1 MDFSTILSQAQPNE
15 PAVWFVC
22 VLGVGVVFL
31 GLVLL
36 IGIVSAMNW
45 ITSKFVKEQP
55 VKTENKP
62 MATAQNQKIEN
73 KQEIL
78 AAVCAAIAE
87 ENGTDISAIRV
98 LSFKKIN

>member
-1 MDFSTILSQAQPNE
+1 MHITLLSSTSSSE

-22 VLGVGVVFL
+22 LLGVGVVFA
-31 GLVLL
+31 GLILL
-36 IGIVSAMNW
+36 IAIVALMNL
-45 ITSKFVKEQP
+45 ITGSFKKDQP
-55 VKTENKP
+55 TKDEPQAPITQTNNV
-62 MATAQNQKIEN
+62 IEN

-78 AAVCAAIAE
+78 AAVCAAVAE

>member
-1 MDFSTILSQAQPNE
+1 MILGTFFAQTQPSE

-22 VLGVGVVFL
+22 LLGVGVVFL
-31 GLVLL
+31 GLVFL
-36 IGIVSAMNW
+36 IGIVSAMNL

-55 VKTENKP
+55 AKKESAQPVI
-62 MATAQNQKIEN
+62 ATNQKIEN

>member
-1 MDFSTILSQAQPNE
+1 MIFSTILSQTQPTE

-31 GLVLL
+31 GLILL
-36 IGIVSAMNW
+36 IGIVSTMNW
-45 ITSKFVKEQP
+45 ITSRFVKEQP
-55 VKTENKP
+55 AKTESKP
-62 MATAQNQKIEN
+62 TPIAQTQQIEN